1 MSVDRCVCY
10 DVMFT
15 RIAALAKAGK
25 SLEQIRAETGCSGGC
40 GMCKPYIDVVIATG
54 RTVLPV
60 MSEEV
65 CRAVVERAGAGKK
78 GSENEEHEGGGR

>member
-10 DVMFT
+10 DVLFT
-15 RIAALAKAGK
+15 QIAALAKSGK
-25 SLEQIRAETGCSGGC
+25 SLEQIRVETGCSGGC

-54 RTVLPV
+54 RTELPV

-65 CRAVVERAGAGKK
+65 CRAIVERAGEKK
-78 GSENEEHEGGGR
+78 EGGGR